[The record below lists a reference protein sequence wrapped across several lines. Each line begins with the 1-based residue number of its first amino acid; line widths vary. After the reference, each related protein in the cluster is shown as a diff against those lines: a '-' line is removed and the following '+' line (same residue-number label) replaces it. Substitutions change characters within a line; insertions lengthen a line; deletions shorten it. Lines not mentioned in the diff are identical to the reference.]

1 MSAFSGDLSR
11 DLQLFLKHAS
21 SKPNFCYDA
30 IGWKVDL
37 KDLKHPSIRP
47 IKCNAKDFF
56 QQYKETGFK
65 GRVFSSADAVEPFLT
80 EQLKLAEEIYHEVF
94 G

>member
-1 MSAFSGDLSR
+1 MSTSSDNLSR
-11 DLQLFLKHAS
+11 KLQLFLKHAS
-21 SKPNFCYDA
+21 SKPNFYCDA

-37 KDLKHPSIRP
+37 EDLKHPSVRP
-47 IKCNAKDFF
+47 IKRNVEDFF
-56 QQYKETGFK
+56 QQYEETG
-65 GRVFSSADAVEPFLT
+65 FSSADAVETFLT

>member
-11 DLQLFLKHAS
+11 DLKMFLKHES
-21 SKPNFCYDA
+21 YKPNFCYDA

-37 KDLKHPSIRP
+37 KDLKHHSIRP

-56 QQYKETGFK
+56 RQYKAVSYTHLRAHET
-65 GRVFSSADAVEPFLT
+65 S
-80 EQLKLAEEIYHEVF
+80 
-94 G
+94 